1 MGIKGLAKLLSDEA
15 PDCIREVDFKSLH
28 GRKIAID
35 ASMAIYQFLIAVRSG
50 GPNQQAMMLTNADGE
65 TTSHIQGMFNRTIRF
80 LSEGMKPVFVF
91 DGKAPNMKSGELE
104 KRRQK
109 RRKAEEDL
117 KKAAEEDNKEEM
129 DKHSKRL
136 ARAGRKENS
145 DCQKLLRL
153 MGVPVVMAPMEAE
166 AEAAALC
173 KAGKVYATGTE
184 DMDALTFATPIL
196 IRKLTFA
203 NQSAKGA
210 QIQSM
215 NYKRAIEGLGLNH
228 DQFVD
233 LCILLGCDYCDNIKG
248 IGPKTALKL
257 IREHGSIEKIL
268 PVVKDIPKYTVP
280 KNWIPEDA
288 EKDENETTDDEEEK
302 DDEAKKDAEPTE
314 KPTPAYVLA
323 RDLFHNHEVD
333 TDVELKWKEPQ
344 REELTKFLVEEA
356 GFNPERVNTQ
366 IDKLF
371 KAHTSNRKP
380 QARMDSFFK
389 IVSNPVADAKRKK
402 RLENERAKKKQK
414 AADGRA
420 KKKGA
425 SKGSK

>member
-1 MGIKGLAKLLSDEA
+1 
-15 PDCIREVDFKSLH
+15 
-28 GRKIAID
+28 
-35 ASMAIYQFLIAVRSG
+35 MAIYQFLIAVRSG

-80 LSEGMKPVFVF
+80 LTEGLKPVFVF

-104 KRRQK
+104 KRREK
-109 RRKAEEDL
+109 RRKAEEEL
-117 KKAAEEDNKEEM
+117 KKAADEDNKEEM
-129 DKHSKRL
+129 EKHSKRL
-136 ARAGRKENS
+136 ARAGRKENE
-145 DCQKLLRL
+145 DCKRLLRL
-153 MGVPVVMAPMEAE
+153 MGVPVILAPMEAE

-173 KAGKVYATGTE
+173 KAGKVWATGTE

-196 IRKLTFA
+196 VRKLTFA

-210 QIQSM
+210 QIQTM
-215 NYKRAIEGLGLNH
+215 NYKKAIEGLGLTH

-268 PVVKDIPKYTVP
+268 PVVKDVPKYTVP
-280 KNWIPEDA
+280 KNWLPEDDA
-288 EKDENETTDDEEEK
+288 TKDENETDDEGEK
-302 DDEAKKDAEPTE
+302 ENTQNEAKE
-314 KPTPAYVLA
+314 KQPPAYVLA
-323 RDLFHNHEVD
+323 RDLFHNHEVE

-356 GFNPERVNTQ
+356 GFNPDRVKTQ

-371 KAHTSNRKP
+371 KAHAANRKP

-389 IVSNPVADAKRKK
+389 VVSNPAADAKRKK
-402 RLENERAKKKQK
+402 KLEAERLKKKQK
-414 AADGRA
+414 TT
-420 KKKGA
+420 KKKG
-425 SKGSK
+425 KR